1 MDLRDVWEVQSIS
14 LHDELDAGIKEGR
27 YTRKTLWFPIST
39 QESDTIIC
47 SVKLH
52 QKALLLPF
60 FNEKITG
67 ERNLQNEGFILTS
80 GIQFLVSAK
89 VASYIASK
97 GR

>member
-52 QKALLLPF
+52 QKALMLSF
-60 FNEKITG
+60 F
-67 ERNLQNEGFILTS
+67 F
-80 GIQFLVSAK
+80 F
-89 VASYIASK
+89 
-97 GR
+97 